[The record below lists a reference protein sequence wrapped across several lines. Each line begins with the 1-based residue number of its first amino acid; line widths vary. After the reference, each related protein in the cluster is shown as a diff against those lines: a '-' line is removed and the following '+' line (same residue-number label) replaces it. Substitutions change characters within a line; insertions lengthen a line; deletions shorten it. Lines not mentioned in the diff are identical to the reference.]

1 MKGKLVF
8 AAGVLTGYILGS
20 RAGRTSYENLKKSVK
35 SLWATDS
42 VQDMVSSVEHQ
53 LKNVAGELGH
63 KVKDTI
69 ASSPPQQNVP
79 SMATMPTL
87 PDVTSDPALNDT
99 VGQDWA
105 DEGGAAPTT
114 Q

>member
-20 RAGRTSYENLKKSVK
+20 RAGRTSYEKLKKSVK

-42 VQDMVSSVEHQ
+42 VQEVVASVEHE
-53 LKNVAGELGH
+53 LKNAAGDLGH
-63 KVKDTI
+63 KVKDTMTGT
-69 ASSPPQQNVP
+69 APQQNNSDASTP
-79 SMATMPTL
+79 PF
-87 PDVTSDPALNDT
+87 PDVTSDPALNDK

-105 DEGGAAPTT
+105 DEGGAAPASR
-114 Q
+114 

>member
-1 MKGKLVF
+1 MKGKLIF
-8 AAGVLTGYILGS
+8 TAGVLTGYILGS

-35 SLWATDS
+35 SLWATES
-42 VQDMVSSVEHQ
+42 VQAVVTGVEHQ

-63 KVKDTI
+63 QVKDTI
-69 ASSPPQQNVP
+69 ASTPTQQDDP
-79 SMATMPTL
+79 SMATTPSL
-87 PDVTSDPALNDT
+87 PDVTSDPALNDK

-105 DEGGAAPTT
+105 DEGGAAPTR

>member
-42 VQDMVSSVEHQ
+42 VQEVVAGVEHE
-53 LKNVAGELGH
+53 LKNAAGDLGH
-63 KVKDTI
+63 KVKDTMTGTL
-69 ASSPPQQNVP
+69 PQQTN
-79 SMATMPTL
+79 SDTATTPPL
-87 PDVTSDPALNDT
+87 PDVTSDPALNDK

-105 DEGGAAPTT
+105 DEGGAAPAAR
-114 Q
+114 